1 MLSLVKDV
9 EEAGG
14 ILTKKDFGLSNR
26 MADTDEGQGSRSYR
40 AFSAID
46 TMLQ

>member
-9 EEAGG
+9 EEAGEKR
-14 ILTKKDFGLSNR
+14 LRGLSSR

-40 AFSAID
+40 AFSDID